1 VASNVNVI
9 SNRAGSTL
17 REVRDASAGAA
28 SRLSRSTINALREN
42 ALSAALPDAIVY
54 GNSRMLAQSNA
65 KHFALFNPLTRTATH
80 FVSYPED
87 RVTVMG
93 LPFNRIETVTYT
105 PGAKPRREDGFGRV
119 WMVGSGPGAVK
130 LFVNGRIGDSNLG
143 SNGGVSVNAGFFA
156 SPFDVLSSLTDRLPS
171 SGPIGRVR
179 QALNW
184 GLDAGS
190 ATGTLFGLGW
200 RGSLQYNNSS
210 DTVGL
215 TVSGVTGS
223 VSLRRDQVT
232 PTAINS
238 GVRSIARANNEEAYL
253 RGANPFQRA
262 DDTRSPTGVYL
273 NHGSDVA
280 AIANDVLRLQDHMNS
295 RGETNIRTNAQARRF
310 LEGAIARTR
319 LPPWSPN
326 RMSAGDRTALQNL
339 LVRMDR
345 NEMYFQSPSIQAAA
359 RRASLIEA
367 AMRQDAARTSAPAAN
382 PASRAFVRDVFEGR
396 YRQNSIERPYG
407 PGELARDV
415 ALGLNRYA
423 GPVLYA
429 ITPRPTADNDT
440 MYQQWRHD
448 IHGLQA
454 RMDTLGG
461 TLRELG
467 IEVSPGMNTSNAE
480 RAATEALS
488 RTLRTRALSA
498 GQTPTAQAMF
508 EQFGQLSPSD
518 RAKLTGDVQR
528 AVDASSTSNP

>member
-1 VASNVNVI
+1 
-9 SNRAGSTL
+9 
-17 REVRDASAGAA
+17 
-28 SRLSRSTINALREN
+28 
-42 ALSAALPDAIVY
+42 
-54 GNSRMLAQSNA
+54 
-65 KHFALFNPLTRTATH
+65 
-80 FVSYPED
+80 
-87 RVTVMG
+87 
-93 LPFNRIETVTYT
+93 
-105 PGAKPRREDGFGRV
+105 
-119 WMVGSGPGAVK
+119 
-130 LFVNGRIGDSNLG
+130 
-143 SNGGVSVNAGFFA
+143 
-156 SPFDVLSSLTDRLPS
+156 
-171 SGPIGRVR
+171 
-179 QALNW
+179 
-184 GLDAGS
+184 
-190 ATGTLFGLGW
+190 
-200 RGSLQYNNSS
+200 
-210 DTVGL
+210 
-215 TVSGVTGS
+215 
-223 VSLRRDQVT
+223 
-232 PTAINS
+232 
-238 GVRSIARANNEEAYL
+238 
-253 RGANPFQRA
+253 
-262 DDTRSPTGVYL
+262 
-273 NHGSDVA
+273 
-280 AIANDVLRLQDHMNS
+280 
-295 RGETNIRTNAQARRF
+295 
-310 LEGAIARTR
+310 
-319 LPPWSPN
+319 
-326 RMSAGDRTALQNL
+326 
-339 LVRMDR
+339 
-345 NEMYFQSPSIQAAA
+345 MYFQSPSIQAAA